1 MEHMYLYG
9 IMPGGKLLVLG
20 PYDGERDREYLRRR
34 KIMITNGVTAN
45 IKWLGTIDKNVA
57 TSIIKRIVE
66 GTQNNSKI
74 ETSRARHDIDGNKGN
89 TNQTDIDEDII
100 CGG

>member
-1 MEHMYLYG
+1 MEYMYLYG

-34 KIMITNGVTAN
+34 KIMITNGVTPN
-45 IKWLGTIDKNVA
+45 IKWLGTIDKSVA
-57 TSIIKRIVE
+57 MSMIKRIVE
-66 GTQNNSKI
+66 GTQNNSNI
-74 ETSRARHDIDGNKGN
+74 ETARARHDIDRGN

-100 CGG
+100 SGG